1 MGVLDKLV
9 SAVTPEA
16 SAEDRAQSRAKALA
30 LAGSDNN
37 HWLALT
43 VEHHRQ
49 IEAGFDAVKA
59 AAGADARRA
68 AQKALALVLTGHS
81 LAEETVLYP
90 AMALS
95 DQKSHSGIAFTEQ
108 SAAKVQLAALDD
120 LEPASQDYMDKLE
133 HLRAAVAHHI
143 HEEES
148 NWFVKLNETASAGK
162 QAQLTQRY
170 QEEFKRYTGTDGSKT
185 LAA

>member
-1 MGVLDKLV
+1 MGVLDKIV

-16 SAEDRAQSRAKALA
+16 GPEERAQARAKALA
-30 LAGSDNN
+30 LAGNGGS
-37 HWLALT
+37 HWLSMT

-49 IEAGFDAVKA
+49 IEAAFDSVKA
-59 AAGADARRA
+59 AAGAAARRA
-68 AQKALALVLTGHS
+68 AQKELALVLTGHS

-95 DQKSHSGIAFTEQ
+95 DQKAHSGVAFTEQ

-120 LEPASQDYMDKLE
+120 LEPVSQNYLDKLE

-148 NWFVKLNETASAGK
+148 NWFVKLHDTVSSEK
-162 QAQLTQRY
+162 QTQLTQRY
-170 QEEFKRYTGTDGSKT
+170 QEEFERYTGGDG
-185 LAA
+185 AVQRAV